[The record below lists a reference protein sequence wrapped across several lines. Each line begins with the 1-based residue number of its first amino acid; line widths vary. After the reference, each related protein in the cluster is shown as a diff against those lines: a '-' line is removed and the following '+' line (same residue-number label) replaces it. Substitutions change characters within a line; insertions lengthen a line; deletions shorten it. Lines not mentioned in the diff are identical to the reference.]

1 MTSKPKDDLNQYMEE
16 ARSWETDKT
25 QELMRSRTVAW
36 RVAAGAGLVAVM
48 AVFAV
53 LGLTPLKTVEP
64 YVIRVDNTTGIV
76 DVVQPLTDGKTNYE
90 ETVNKYFVQQY
101 VRFRE
106 GYSRQLAEEYYNN
119 VGLMSSSQ
127 EQARYGEYFRPS
139 NHLSPLVIYGD
150 SAKVRIRVKSV
161 SFISPTVALVRYLK
175 EVERGRDKPL
185 ISHWAA
191 TISFRYT
198 RAPMAEVDRAVNPLG
213 FQVLE
218 YRNDP
223 DGTLPEH
230 EASGALPSGVDAG
243 PVTSAAPP
251 AALLP
256 EQPAG
261 VVPAAP
267 VAINAAPRASQAA
280 PTVPAIRSN

>member
-1 MTSKPKDDLNQYMEE
+1 MTDTTKDLNKYLAE
-16 ARSWETDKT
+16 ARTWETDKT
-25 QELMRSRTVAW
+25 HELMRSRTVAW
-36 RVAAGAGLVAVM
+36 RVASCASFVAVM

-76 DVVQPLTDGKTNYE
+76 DVVQPMRDGKTNYE
-90 ETVNKYFVQQY
+90 ESINKSYVRQY

-119 VGLMSSSQ
+119 VGLMSSPQ
-127 EQARYGEYFRPS
+127 EQARYGEFFRPT
-139 NHLSPLVIYGD
+139 NPLSPLTVYGD
-150 SAKVRIRVKSV
+150 NARVRIRVKSV

-175 EVERGRDKPL
+175 EVERGREKPL
-185 ISHWAA
+185 VSHWAA

-198 RAPMAEVDRAVNPLG
+198 RAPMSEEDREVNPLG
-213 FQVLE
+213 FQVME

-230 EASGALPSGVDAG
+230 EASTQASAG
-243 PVTSAAPP
+243 PEIAHSTSAALPP
-251 AALLP
+251 PGQVP

-261 VVPAAP
+261 VMPAP
-267 VAINAAPRASQAA
+267 VTVNANPRPAQ
-280 PTVPAIRSN
+280 TVPAIRN